1 MLQELQNPDWLTQ
14 LTEELNEVSQKDLLH
29 AYLAAERLLDKD
41 TSNDPEKIFALMG
54 IMRDIETYCGKEA
67 ISSYKQE
74 IEAA

>member
-1 MLQELQNPDWLTQ
+1 MLQERQNPDWLTQ
-14 LTEELNEVSQKDLLH
+14 LKEELNQVSYKDLLH

-41 TSNDPEKIFALMG
+41 TPYEPEKIFALMG